1 MKQNARVSTSV
12 GTITP
17 MVMIVPLVI
26 FMASCSTKLVKTQ
39 PVAQAEPQVQMTPDR
54 SAEVAA
60 ANEAAEKVFVNEMI
74 HFPFDS
80 ADLSNQA
87 RQILSSKADYLRS
100 NPDVTMTVEGYC
112 DERGTN
118 AYNLA
123 LGERRAE
130 SVKTFLVDMGIRTDR
145 LKTMSYGEERPV
157 VKGHNETAWAQNRR
171 AEFVI
176 D

>member
-26 FMASCSTKLVKTQ
+26 FMASCSTKLVKTE

>member
-1 MKQNARVSTSV
+1 MKQNAQASTSV
-12 GTITP
+12 GTIMP
-17 MVMIVPLVI
+17 MVMILPLVV

-39 PVAQAEPQVQMTPDR
+39 PVAQAEPEVQMTPDR

-60 ANEAAEKVFVNEMI
+60 SNEAAEKVFVNEMI

-87 RQILSSKADYLRS
+87 RQILNSKVDYLRT

-112 DERGTN
+112 DERGTK

-130 SVKTFLVDMGIRTDR
+130 SVKTFLVNMGIRTNR
-145 LKTMSYGEERPV
+145 LRIVSYGEERPV
-157 VKGHNETAWAQNRR
+157 VKGHDETAWAENRR

-176 D
+176 N